1 MKRLLAL
8 LLCLSLLLPAFA
20 FAEEEEED
28 VDFTELIEEDVDLD
42 DEGNFV
48 SSGSENEED
57 DFADMESLA
66 EAFDIDES
74 VDTSELELNTNL
86 PDDVINILLLGLDVR
101 GTKDKKLL
109 KDQGQYAKRADVQM
123 ILSIN
128 TTDGSIKLTSIAR
141 NTLVDIPDRTND
153 SAIANSYG
161 HAVYKNGKYHS
172 WVDTPEMCM
181 RTVNRNFEMNIQHY
195 VAINFY
201 GVVSIIESLGGADV
215 DLTKT
220 EASAINSY
228 LKKNKRAI
236 SNSYDDKKGDREPL
250 EKRDGVQHLDG
261 LQALMYGRLRSIDDD
276 FHRTGRTRKLL
287 ASLLTPTIQKIN
299 SKELDLMNLV
309 GESVQYFI
317 SDPGLNMENIV
328 RIARAVLKSDAVRQM
343 DMNESLIEEF
353 RIPVDG
359 TWYYDTTS
367 GGASVNRFKKGQKQA
382 NTEMLHEFIYGA
394 YYPAD

>member
-8 LLCLSLLLPAFA
+8 LLCLSLLLPVFSL
-20 FAEEEEED
+20 AEEEEDWSMLE
-28 VDFTELIEEDVDLD
+28 EEDAEVDED
-42 DEGNFV
+42 GNIIAA
-48 SSGSENEED
+48 GGED
-57 DFADMESLA
+57 DFSDDDMDSLA
-66 EAFDIDES
+66 DAFDLDES
-74 VDTSELELNTNL
+74 VDPSELELNTNL
-86 PDDVINILLLGLDVR
+86 PEDVINILLLGLDVK

-141 NTLVDIPDRTND
+141 NTLVDIPDRVND
-153 SAIANSYG
+153 SSIANSYG
-161 HAVYKNGKYHS
+161 HGIYKNGKYQS

-201 GVVSIIESLGGADV
+201 GVVSIIEYLGGV
-215 DLTKT
+215 DIELTKQ
-220 EASAINSY
+220 EASAINAY
-228 LKKNKRAI
+228 LSKHRNAI
-236 SNSYDDKKGDREPL
+236 SASYDDKKGKRDAL
-250 EKRDGVQHLDG
+250 EKKDGVQHLDG

-287 ASLLTPTIQKIN
+287 SSLLTPTIQKIN
-299 SKELDLMNLV
+299 SNELDLLNLV

-317 SDPGLNMENIV
+317 SDPGLNMESMIK
-328 RIARAVLKSDAVRQM
+328 IARAVLKSDAVKS
-343 DMNESLIEEF
+343 MNLDESLIEEF

-367 GGASVNRFKKGQKQA
+367 GGASVNKFKNGQKQA

>member
-8 LLCLSLLLPAFA
+8 LLCLSLLLPVFSL
-20 FAEEEEED
+20 AEEEEDWSMLE
-28 VDFTELIEEDVDLD
+28 EEDAEVDED
-42 DEGNFV
+42 GNIIAA
-48 SSGSENEED
+48 GDED
-57 DFADMESLA
+57 DFSDEDMDSLA
-66 EAFDIDES
+66 DAFDLDES
-74 VDTSELELNTNL
+74 VDPSELELNTNL
-86 PDDVINILLLGLDVR
+86 PEDVINILLLGLDVK

-141 NTLVDIPDRTND
+141 NTLVDIPDRVND
-153 SAIANSYG
+153 SSIANSYG
-161 HAVYKNGKYHS
+161 HGIYKNGKYQS

-201 GVVSIIESLGGADV
+201 GVVSIIEYLGGV
-215 DLTKT
+215 DIELTKQ
-220 EASAINSY
+220 EASAINAY
-228 LKKNKRAI
+228 LSKHRKAI
-236 SNSYDDKKGDREPL
+236 SASYDDKKGKRDAL
-250 EKRDGVQHLDG
+250 EKKDGVQHLDG
-261 LQALMYGRLRSIDDD
+261 LQALMYGRLRSIHDD

-287 ASLLTPTIQKIN
+287 SSLPTPTIQKIN
-299 SKELDLMNLV
+299 SNALDLLNLV

-317 SDPGLNMENIV
+317 SDPGLNMESMIK
-328 RIARAVLKSDAVRQM
+328 IARAVLKSDAVKS
-343 DMNESLIEEF
+343 MNLDDSLIEEF

-367 GGASVNRFKKGQKQA
+367 GGASVNKFKKGQKQA

>member
-42 DEGNFV
+42 EEGNFV
-48 SSGSENEED
+48 SSGENEED

-128 TTDGSIKLTSIAR
+128 TTDGSLKLTSIAR

-299 SKELDLMNLV
+299 NKELDLMNLV